1 MRAKWMRQSFLI
13 GVVLSVGC
21 NRADPRTQASLP
33 VASAATIEASAS
45 KSVVVPVHHEG
56 TADPSQVRLHLTL
69 LCLEMQVP
77 TEGLRPFSTELP
89 DVFGTGEVC
98 RVIATEELD
107 AVIMALQQKGIA
119 RICNKQVIDAAE
131 ATAAIWETD
140 YFNFAG
146 ATITPTIEADG
157 GIHVDFVPTTPQ
169 SNAMVA
175 VRHPVPATKMILR
188 KNETLVVSA
197 PAKFSGTV
205 QVSRVPVL
213 GDLPVIGETFFT
225 SMGKPRFHNM
235 KWMYLVSCEAIS
247 Q

>member
-1 MRAKWMRQSFLI
+1 MRAKWMRQSFLL

-21 NRADPRTQASLP
+21 NRADPRTQTSLP
-33 VASAATIEASAS
+33 VASATTIEASAN

-56 TADPSQVRLHLTL
+56 TADSPLVRLRLTL
-69 LCLEMQVP
+69 LSLEMQVP

-98 RVIATEELD
+98 RVIATDELD
-107 AVIMALQQKGIA
+107 AAITALQQKGIA
-119 RICNKQVIDAAE
+119 RICNNQVIDAAE

-157 GIHVDFVPTTPQ
+157 GIHIDFVPTTSQ
-169 SNAMVA
+169 SDAAVA
-175 VRHPVPATKMILR
+175 LSDSVPAAKMILR

-213 GDLPVIGETFFT
+213 GDLPVIGETLFT
-225 SMGKPRFHNM
+225 SRGKPRFHNM
-235 KWMYLVSCEAIS
+235 KWMYLVSCEALS
-247 Q
+247 R